1 MCITADPEGLQI
13 CVNISNKTLQVAGTT
28 LRPLFLPYKPMRE
41 IGHDVNS
48 TPQDRPVMNRDTRT
62 FFFSVV
68 SIFTFLF
75 LEWTYIIG
83 KSHDQSHDMSHDH
96 RGKVVH
102 RPSRIGISS
111 VLKSS
116 GNSNEFSLSTLIK
129 SVRLTLTLT

>member
-1 MCITADPEGLQI
+1 
-13 CVNISNKTLQVAGTT
+13 
-28 LRPLFLPYKPMRE
+28 
-41 IGHDVNS
+41 
-48 TPQDRPVMNRDTRT
+48 MNRDTRT
-62 FFFSVV
+62 FLFSVV

-83 KSHDQSHDMSHDH
+83 KSHDMSHDQSHDMSHDH

-116 GNSNEFSLSTLIK
+116 GNSNEFSLSI
-129 SVRLTLTLT
+129 LT

>member
-1 MCITADPEGLQI
+1 
-13 CVNISNKTLQVAGTT
+13 
-28 LRPLFLPYKPMRE
+28 
-41 IGHDVNS
+41 
-48 TPQDRPVMNRDTRT
+48 MNRDTRT
-62 FFFSVV
+62 FLFSVV

-75 LEWTYIIG
+75 LEWTYIIGKSHDQSHG

-116 GNSNEFSLSTLIK
+116 GDSNEFSLSTL
-129 SVRLTLTLT
+129 T

>member
-1 MCITADPEGLQI
+1 MDLHNWG
-13 CVNISNKTLQVAGTT
+13 S
-28 LRPLFLPYKPMRE
+28 
-41 IGHDVNS
+41 H
-48 TPQDRPVMNRDTRT
+48 
-62 FFFSVV
+62 
-68 SIFTFLF
+68 
-75 LEWTYIIG
+75 IG
-83 KSHDQSHDMSHDH
+83 KSHDH

>member
-1 MCITADPEGLQI
+1 
-13 CVNISNKTLQVAGTT
+13 
-28 LRPLFLPYKPMRE
+28 
-41 IGHDVNS
+41 
-48 TPQDRPVMNRDTRT
+48 MNHDTRT
-62 FFFSVV
+62 FLFSVV

-83 KSHDQSHDMSHDH
+83 KSHDLSHDMSHDH

-116 GNSNEFSLSTLIK
+116 GNSNKFSLSTL
-129 SVRLTLTLT
+129 T